1 MIAPMR
7 KGPLYILV
15 SNKELSSVLIFGQ
28 EKKTR
33 RGSHKFELNEENTIE
48 KIDKYIF
55 IRNHI
60 QKVKKVYNER
70 GRDCRIQ

>member
-1 MIAPMR
+1 M
-7 KGPLYILV
+7 
-15 SNKELSSVLIFGQ
+15 
-28 EKKTR
+28 
-33 RGSHKFELNEENTIE
+33 NEENTIE

-70 GRDCRIQ
+70 GLWDPIINTC

>member
-1 MIAPMR
+1 MR
-7 KGPLYILV
+7 KRPLYILV

-28 EKKTR
+28 EKKNW
-33 RGSHKFELNEENTIE
+33 RGSHKFEMNEEYTIE

-60 QKVKKVYNER
+60 QNVKKVYNER
-70 GRDCRIQ
+70 GL